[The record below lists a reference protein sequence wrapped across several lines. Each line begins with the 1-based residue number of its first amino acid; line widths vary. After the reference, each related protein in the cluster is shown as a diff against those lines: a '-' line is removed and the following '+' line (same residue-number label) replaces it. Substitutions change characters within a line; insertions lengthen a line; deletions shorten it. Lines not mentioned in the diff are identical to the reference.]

1 MVSISKYLLGCR
13 DIETITTREDSNI
26 LFVRLENDK
35 SNPELYILENLESN
49 PINKSFIIIE
59 ENVSVPF
66 HNKDL
71 RFIGEFEFRNG
82 VHKFFVFEIMNF
94 TNDEATSF
102 IFDKKDIVSF
112 GNIKNI
118 PINKDIDINQ
128 KYIRLPKP
136 DFKRLFTREE
146 LLDMHPEKQVGFL
159 LLNKYNIP
167 RKLLKKVSINNKIDF
182 ILQAQ
187 EGYNPDINSFID
199 IKRKK
204 YERKKISI
212 KRNLNNDRGKQ
223 VTFDF

>member
-1 MVSISKYLLGCR
+1 
-13 DIETITTREDSNI
+13 
-26 LFVRLENDK
+26 
-35 SNPELYILENLESN
+35 
-49 PINKSFIIIE
+49 
-59 ENVSVPF
+59 
-66 HNKDL
+66 
-71 RFIGEFEFRNG
+71 
-82 VHKFFVFEIMNF
+82 
-94 TNDEATSF
+94 
-102 IFDKKDIVSF
+102 
-112 GNIKNI
+112 
-118 PINKDIDINQ
+118 
-128 KYIRLPKP
+128 
-136 DFKRLFTREE
+136 
-146 LLDMHPEKQVGFL
+146 MHPEKQVGFL